1 MGVGMGA
8 PDRPAVAR
16 ELHDFIAPAV
26 SGPIGPDED
35 YFALGL
41 LNSLFAIEL
50 VVFVERRFDIE
61 VEVADLDLDHFRTI
75 SRLTDFVLAKTAGR
89 AGIPA

>member
-1 MGVGMGA
+1 MGA
-8 PDRPAVAR
+8 PDRSAVAR
-16 ELHDFIAPAV
+16 ELYDFIGPALAA
-26 SGPIGPDED
+26 PIGPDDD
-35 YFALGL
+35 YFALG

-50 VVFVERRFDIE
+50 VVFVEQRFDLV

-89 AGIPA
+89 TGIPA